1 MSESEGEGDPRLPRR
16 DPLISVCITN
26 RNYGRFLPFAID
38 SALAQTYPHVET
50 VVVDDGS
57 TDNSRSVIDGYEGR
71 VRAVLQENA
80 GQAAAGWAALQASRG
95 DVVVF
100 LDADDVL
107 DPDIC
112 GHVARA
118 FERNPSLAMVQ
129 WRLRTIDETGR
140 PAGRILPPRAGVL
153 PSGDLSEHVLRVRNW
168 HYQLT
173 SGVAYAAWAARRVLP
188 ADLPEG
194 ETHAL
199 DQWLNELIPVLGP
212 VRSLDEIGGSH
223 RIHRRNF
230 SASVGTSADWP
241 RRMIILTLN
250 THHRLRQLAAELGRS
265 CPQDAR
271 TLPDPALLGWRLW
284 SLTADPNHHL
294 FPDDRRV
301 SLALQGIAASVRPYF
316 SARSRVKRSVW
327 FIAVGFLP
335 RPAARRVIGWSAPD
349 APVSLVRTT
358 FRARLGQRSK
368 ARGTTE
374 PAYEAPAPHQTS
386 PD

>member
-1 MSESEGEGDPRLPRR
+1 MSWSSWMRTTFSTRTSADTLPGRSSEIPPSQWCSGGCAR
-16 DPLISVCITN
+16 
-26 RNYGRFLPFAID
+26 
-38 SALAQTYPHVET
+38 
-50 VVVDDGS
+50 S
-57 TDNSRSVIDGYEGR
+57 T
-71 VRAVLQENA
+71 
-80 GQAAAGWAALQASRG
+80 
-95 DVVVF
+95 
-100 LDADDVL
+100 
-107 DPDIC
+107 
-112 GHVARA
+112 
-118 FERNPSLAMVQ
+118 
-129 WRLRTIDETGR
+129 TGR
-140 PAGRILPPRAGVL
+140 PSGRILPPRAGVL

-223 RIHRRNF
+223 RIHRQNF

-284 SLTADPNHHL
+284 SLTARSEPSSLPRRSARVTRVTGNRCVGPAVL
-294 FPDDRRV
+294 FSPFACEAKRLVPCGRLPPASGSAASDRVVGTGR
-301 SLALQGIAASVRPYF
+301 SGIARPYDVQGSSRAALEGPWDGGTRLRSSG
-316 SARSRVKRSVW
+316 SASDLAGLASSTDR
-327 FIAVGFLP
+327 
-335 RPAARRVIGWSAPD
+335 
-349 APVSLVRTT
+349 
-358 FRARLGQRSK
+358 
-368 ARGTTE
+368 
-374 PAYEAPAPHQTS
+374 
-386 PD
+386 